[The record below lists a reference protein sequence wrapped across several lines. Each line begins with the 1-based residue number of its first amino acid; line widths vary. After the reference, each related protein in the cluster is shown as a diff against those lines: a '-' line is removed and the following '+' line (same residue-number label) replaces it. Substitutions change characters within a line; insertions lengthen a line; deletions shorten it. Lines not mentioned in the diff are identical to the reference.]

1 MKTTHFFKL
10 IFSSLILIA
19 CSKSTDTPQGARGF
33 GGGFGGKKAISVEV
47 RSIEPS
53 SISQQIKAYGNIQSD
68 ALVSI
73 NPQVSNRITA
83 FYVDLGDTVKV
94 GQALAKIYD
103 RTYRDQVL
111 RDEAQVRQT
120 RVAFVRDSSTFSRT
134 KRLFDQGLSSEA
146 EYQNVQAVYHA
157 SRAQLATAKA
167 SLTQSNENLQ
177 NTEVR
182 SPVAGVVIRRNAQ
195 VGDLATNGQ
204 ALFEIGNNK
213 GFEMRLF
220 LPLQDWEVVRIGQKV
235 DLRITNQPTN
245 TSSGVVS
252 RISPQLDAVSGLGE
266 VVITLNQSTNTL
278 YAGALTEAKINI
290 ITRQNTVTI
299 PRSAMIEK
307 VQTFIDSE
315 TNTIKLERTYSAFVV
330 ENDTLAVQR
339 NLELGLEQG
348 DRIEIVSGIK
358 PGEKLVITGQTGLEN
373 KSKVKIAGKEVFQP
387 QKGKELAKGDS
398 SKTTSPGAEI
408 NKTER
413 PTKGN

>member
-1 MKTTHFFKL
+1 MKTSHFFKI
-10 IFSSLILIA
+10 IFSSLVLIA
-19 CSKSTDTPQGARGF
+19 CSKSSENPQGAR
-33 GGGFGGKKAISVEV
+33 GFGGKKAISVEV
-47 RSIEPS
+47 RALQPS
-53 SISQQIKAYGNIQSD
+53 SISQQIKAYGTIQSD

-146 EYQNVQAVYHA
+146 EYQTAQATYQA
-157 SRAQLATAKA
+157 SRAQLASAKA

-182 SPVAGVVIRRNAQ
+182 SPVAGVIIRRNAQ
-195 VGDLATNGQ
+195 VGDLATTGQ

-235 DLRITNQPTN
+235 DLRITNQPGN
-245 TSSGVVS
+245 SSSGVVT
-252 RISPQLDAVSGLGE
+252 RISPQLDPVSGLGE
-266 VVITLNQSTNTL
+266 VVITVNQSTNTL

-339 NLELGLEQG
+339 DLVLGLEQG
-348 DRIEIVSGIK
+348 DRIEVVSGIE

-373 KSKVKIAGKEVFQP
+373 KSKVKIAEKELFQP
-387 QKGKELAKGDS
+387 QKGKQLAKGDS
-398 SKTTSPGAEI
+398 SKTTSPSAEK